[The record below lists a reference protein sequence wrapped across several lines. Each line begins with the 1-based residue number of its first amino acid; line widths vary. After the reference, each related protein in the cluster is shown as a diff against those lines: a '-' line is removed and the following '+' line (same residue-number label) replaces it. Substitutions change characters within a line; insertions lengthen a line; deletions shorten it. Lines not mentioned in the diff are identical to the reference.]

1 MNKIIAAA
9 VVSFATLAT
18 SAHAATPTKADPVK
32 QCFDHAQD
40 QEQQARCYDAAV
52 AVQKKRLNAAY
63 NKLIA
68 HRKAANDSAGIAA
81 LNQMQ
86 KDWIK
91 SPVWLFARR
100 PVPVRRAPRT
110 CVNHGHQ
117 SPDLLR
123 FFDEASTNSNAS
135 LINFSNASCC
145 AGDSFSS
152 RS

>member
-68 HRKAANDSAGIAA
+68 RRKAANDSAGIAA

-91 SPVWLFARR
+91 SRDGTVNYLNNHVAGSASAAFA
-100 PVPVRRAPRT
+100 VSNDFMLDAVAK
-110 CVNHGHQ
+110 Q
-117 SPDLLR
+117 ADLLETIR
-123 FFDEASTNSNAS
+123 DME
-135 LINFSNASCC
+135 
-145 AGDSFSS
+145 GGE
-152 RS
+152 

>member
-1 MNKIIAAA
+1 MPNLFASVKLGDQMKKSL
-9 VVSFATLAT
+9 VVSFLAA
-18 SAHAATPTKADPVK
+18 SAFSIAAHAATPTKADPVK

-40 QEQQARCYDAAV
+40 QEQQARCYDAAI

-91 SPVWLFARR
+91 SRDGTVNYLNNHVAGSASAVFA
-100 PVPVRRAPRT
+100 VSNDFMLDAVTKQA
-110 CVNHGHQ
+110 N
-117 SPDLLR
+117 LLETIR
-123 FFDEASTNSNAS
+123 DME
-135 LINFSNASCC
+135 
-145 AGDSFSS
+145 GGE
-152 RS
+152 

>member
-9 VVSFATLAT
+9 VVSFATFAA

-32 QCFDHAQD
+32 RCFDQAQD

-91 SPVWLFARR
+91 SRDGTVNYLNNHVAGSASAVFA
-100 PVPVRRAPRT
+100 VGNDFMLDAVTKQA
-110 CVNHGHQ
+110 
-117 SPDLLR
+117 DLLESIR
-123 FFDEASTNSNAS
+123 DME
-135 LINFSNASCC
+135 
-145 AGDSFSS
+145 GGE
-152 RS
+152 

>member
-9 VVSFATLAT
+9 VVSFATLAA

-68 HRKAANDSAGIAA
+68 HRNAANDSAGIAA

-91 SPVWLFARR
+91 SRDGM
-100 PVPVRRAPRT
+100 
-110 CVNHGHQ
+110 VNYLNNHVAGSASAVFVVSNDFMLDAVTKQ
-117 SPDLLR
+117 ANLLETIR
-123 FFDEASTNSNAS
+123 DME
-135 LINFSNASCC
+135 
-145 AGDSFSS
+145 GGE
-152 RS
+152 

>member
-9 VVSFATLAT
+9 VVSFATLAA

-52 AVQKKRLNAAY
+52 AVQKKRLNTAY

-91 SPVWLFARR
+91 SRDGTVNYLNNHVAGSASAVFA
-100 PVPVRRAPRT
+100 VSNDFMLDAVAK
-110 CVNHGHQ
+110 Q
-117 SPDLLR
+117 ADLLETIR
-123 FFDEASTNSNAS
+123 DME
-135 LINFSNASCC
+135 
-145 AGDSFSS
+145 GGE
-152 RS
+152 

>member
-9 VVSFATLAT
+9 VVLFATLAA

-32 QCFDHAQD
+32 LCFDHAQD

-91 SPVWLFARR
+91 SRDGTANYLNNHVAGSASAVFA
-100 PVPVRRAPRT
+100 VSNDFMLDAVTKQA
-110 CVNHGHQ
+110 N
-117 SPDLLR
+117 LLETIR
-123 FFDEASTNSNAS
+123 DME
-135 LINFSNASCC
+135 
-145 AGDSFSS
+145 GGE
-152 RS
+152 